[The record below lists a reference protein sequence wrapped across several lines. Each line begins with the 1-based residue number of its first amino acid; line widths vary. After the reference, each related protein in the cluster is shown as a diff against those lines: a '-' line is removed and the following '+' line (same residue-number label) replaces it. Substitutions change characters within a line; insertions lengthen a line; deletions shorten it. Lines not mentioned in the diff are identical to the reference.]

1 MPEWLCWG
9 LLGLVVLPF
18 LVVAAASVII
28 LLWAGAWFALREVR
42 SLAERLR

>member
-28 LLWAGAWFALREVR
+28 LLWFWRVR

>member
-1 MPEWLCWG
+1 
-9 LLGLVVLPF
+9 VVLPF

-28 LLWAGAWFALREVR
+28 LLALVGVGVVLITWFWRVR